1 MKSMIADIEKENTD
15 SAKAGAE
22 IALIKT
28 MFGKKLTSYDFAK
41 AWDRSHVG
49 VQKFG
54 DSMVGNLYYVARK
67 VANTSDGRRALGVI
81 ANGN

>member
-1 MKSMIADIEKENTD
+1 LDAKQRKSLMKSMIADVEKENTD

-28 MFGKKLTSYDFAK
+28 MFGKKLTSYDLAK

-54 DSMVGNLYYVARK
+54 DSMLGHLYVVAR
-67 VANTSDGRRALGVI
+67 
-81 ANGN
+81 

>member
-1 MKSMIADIEKENTD
+1 MKSMIADVEKENTD

-28 MFGKKLTSYDFAK
+28 MFGKKLTSYDLAK
-41 AWDRSHVG
+41 MWDRSHVG

-54 DSMVGNLYYVARK
+54 DMMVGNLYYVARHLTG
-67 VANTSDGRRALGVI
+67 VSDGRRALGAIVT
-81 ANGN
+81 GD